1 MNVAVVIAG
10 IGDVSNRHDM
20 ERRPDEVVPLR
31 DGVAPDDVVPPRDGV
46 APDDVVP
53 PRDGAAPDEI
63 VAPHPQVLGAIREL
77 FPGSICENQMIR

>member
-10 IGDVSNRHDM
+10 IGDVSIRHDM
-20 ERRPDEVVPLR
+20 ERRPDEVVPL
-31 DGVAPDDVVPPRDGV
+31 RDGV